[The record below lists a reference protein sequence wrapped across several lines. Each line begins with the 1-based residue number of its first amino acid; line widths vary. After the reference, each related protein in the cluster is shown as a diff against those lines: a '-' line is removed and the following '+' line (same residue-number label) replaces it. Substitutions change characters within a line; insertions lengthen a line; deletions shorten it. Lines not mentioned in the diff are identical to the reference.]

1 MSHHPLRFFRLA
13 SLIAVVGSTFIFAFN
28 HASAQNP
35 QTATGGA
42 PPSEPTVEQTQKN
55 IQALKGLPESQ
66 LVPVMNYMA
75 ASLGVRCNFCH
86 VNKDGTW
93 DYPSDEK
100 PEKKT
105 AREMITMLTGIN
117 KNTFRG
123 TPEVSCYTCHRGRT
137 QVVHTLSMP
146 LPTPEPRPSPAASP
160 TGPQT
165 PNPTAEQI
173 LDKYYQALGGTA
185 AIDKLKSRV
194 MKGILTAN
202 NGVEIGY
209 ELNQSGPDSVLAIL
223 TTPQAGVIE
232 RAYDGSVGWEKNS
245 RGVRDLGREEIFY
258 LRRYPDI
265 YKDIKLKEQFTRL
278 TFGGKPKI
286 DGRDVYVLRGT
297 TTGGKRETL
306 YFDVETGLLVRRSTS
321 TATLVGTIPE
331 QVDFADYREV
341 DGLKLPFTIRV
352 SAIDPTFSVVRK
364 FTEIKLNVTI
374 DPKRFNKP
382 A

>member
-1 MSHHPLRFFRLA
+1 MSHHPLRLFQLVF
-13 SLIAVVGSTFIFAFN
+13 LITGSALIFALN
-28 HASAQNP
+28 HTKAQNP
-35 QTATGGA
+35 PATAA
-42 PPSEPTVEQTQKN
+42 PTEPTVEQTQKN

-66 LVPVMNYMA
+66 LIPVMNYMA
-75 ASLGVRCNFCH
+75 SSLGVRCNFCH
-86 VNKDGTW
+86 VNKDGNW

-123 TPEVSCYTCHRGRT
+123 NPEVSCYTCHRGRT

-146 LPTPEPRPSPAASP
+146 LPTPEPHPSPAASP
-160 TGPQT
+160 GGPQT

-173 LDKYYQALGGTA
+173 LDKYYQALGDAA
-185 AIDKLKSRV
+185 AIDKLRSRV
-194 MKGILTAN
+194 MKGTLTAN

-209 ELNQSGPDSVLAIL
+209 ELNQSGPNSVLAIL
-223 TTPQAGVIE
+223 TTPQAGIIE
-232 RAYDGSVGWEKNS
+232 RGFDGSVGWEKSS
-245 RGVRDLGREEIFY
+245 RGVRDLGSEEIFY

-265 YKDIKLKEQFTRL
+265 SKDIKLTDPFSRI
-278 TFGGKPKI
+278 TFSGKQTI
-286 DGRDVYVLRGT
+286 DGRDVYVVRST
-297 TTGGKRETL
+297 TTVGKRETL

-321 TATLVGTIPE
+321 TTTPVGTIPE

-341 DGLKLPFTIRV
+341 DGIKLPFTIRV
-352 SAIDPTFSVVRK
+352 SAIDPNFSVVRK
-364 FTEIKLNVTI
+364 FTEIKLNVPI
-374 DPKRFNKP
+374 EPKRFNKP